1 MFSPLIGRKMAHALL
16 FEKYSTN
23 MWTRFWL
30 MISTLWLLFCLHGGS
45 LERTIQ
51 GFWLALGL
59 VGFALWFVGRWLSVV
74 VGRFLR
80 SRRRMKPR

>member
-1 MFSPLIGRKMAHALL
+1 
-16 FEKYSTN
+16 

-30 MISTLWLLFCLHGGS
+30 QISTIWLLFCLHAGS

-51 GFWLALGL
+51 GYWLALGL
-59 VGFALWFVGRWLSVV
+59 VGFALWFVGRVLSVV

-80 SRRRMKPR
+80 HGQRIKR